1 MVTGKSQ
8 EVICVPCGR
17 PVKTLYA
24 YPENI
29 CGFEGFVA
37 ETSMRVMCTNER
49 GNKDCTAGVHYD
61 EINRAVFTGGG
72 ELKASKEGNTN
83 RA

>member
-1 MVTGKSQ
+1 MAIGKSQ
-8 EVICVPCGR
+8 EVICVPCSR
-17 PVKTLYA
+17 AVKTLYA

-29 CGFEGFVA
+29 CGCEGFVP
-37 ETSMRVMCTNER
+37 ETGMRVMCTNER
-49 GNKDCTAGVHYD
+49 GNKDCATGAHYD
-61 EINRAVFTGGG
+61 EVNRVPFKSDG